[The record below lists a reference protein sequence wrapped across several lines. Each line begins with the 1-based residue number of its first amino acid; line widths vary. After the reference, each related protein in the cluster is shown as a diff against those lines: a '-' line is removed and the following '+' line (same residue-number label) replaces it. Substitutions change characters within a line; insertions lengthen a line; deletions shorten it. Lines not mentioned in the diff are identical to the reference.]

1 MIKLLASL
9 LLVCACA
16 NSRVGGVA
24 LTFDDGPMVSWCK
37 FQKEFGFPD
46 KVTFFVSRPQTR
58 SKKDF
63 ECAEQLESQGFEIGN
78 HTISH
83 INAVDFLK
91 THTLNEYIETEV
103 RPLEFRGAF
112 AFPFSADNKTLI
124 DGLMTTGMF
133 KVLRGGYRGKYSNV
147 QDFGKVFY
155 SSMPIDLKAKY
166 SDNEILAALV
176 RAKQRGQIAVFHG
189 HSIDAESSDSRS
201 TRILLIIKQAKR
213 LGLKFYNLSELN

>member
-16 NSRVGGVA
+16 NSRSGGVA
-24 LTFDDGPMVSWCK
+24 LTFDDGPMSSWCK
-37 FQKEFGFPD
+37 FQKDYGFPN
-46 KVTFFVSRPQTR
+46 KVTFFISRPQTR

-63 ECAEQLESQGFEIGN
+63 ECVEHLESQGFEIGN

-83 INAVDFLK
+83 INAIDFLK

-103 RPLEFRGAF
+103 RPLEFRGSF

-166 SDNEILAALV
+166 SDDVVIAALA

-189 HSIDAESSDSRS
+189 HSIESESAD
-201 TRILLIIKQAKR
+201 TKVNRILLIINQAKR
-213 LGLKFYNLSELN
+213 LGLKFYNLSEVF